1 MMRMPILRRTLTS
14 TLVVIIGVTGTLARP
29 QNQEEKRKEFTF
41 PGLPWTLTIPA
52 GNFKIAQKQV
62 RDDGTGVYFHLV
74 DEKRKIDLSMFIEP
88 AAACKDSKSC
98 RDLVWK
104 SGNPTWINIKNV
116 VQSEI
121 GEISTLEFLL
131 PSFQGMDI
139 QQQNLYAEFVVDGY
153 WVDMHISK
161 VLYQPEDHKLFEQLV
176 QSVRFEPK
184 KNNKT

>member
-1 MMRMPILRRTLTS
+1 
-14 TLVVIIGVTGTLARP
+14 
-29 QNQEEKRKEFTF
+29 
-41 PGLPWTLTIPA
+41 
-52 GNFKIAQKQV
+52 
-62 RDDGTGVYFHLV
+62 
-74 DEKRKIDLSMFIEP
+74 MFIEP
-88 AAACKDSKSC
+88 ASACKDSKSC

-184 KNNKT
+184 KSNKT